1 MKQTKDIMRM
11 IYPDI
16 EELERYLARIKD
28 NMEKI
33 NAHIDQISAQQPL
46 TFWQRVVQWW
56 NNIKWSEWL

>member
-1 MKQTKDIMRM
+1 M